1 MSNIRKKPVFSVLF
15 AVLYVVLY
23 FALATGINA
32 LIGQPL
38 VATVIA
44 DVIVVIG
51 YFVCKKYDVDN
62 DLSFGRDVNRENL
75 SFKSICLT
83 LFVLLIGFFIVFLSV
98 QIFLLSFPELVT
110 KNLLK
115 RQDAMTSLGEDSF
128 IVILLSSVLAPVCE
142 ECIFRGIVLPVFS
155 RKFGYVFSVFISS
168 FVFGL
173 FHGTLLHIIIA
184 PLLGLFCAY
193 AYYLTGNIVSSILV
207 HSGYNTLL
215 MVLASMN
222 ATLPVMSRYT
232 SAFVLILGYLSVIV
246 MFVVTFTLSDRRTKL
261 QHL

>member
-44 DVIVVIG
+44 DVIVVVG

-62 DLSFGRDVNRENL
+62 DLSFGRDVNRESL
-75 SFKSICLT
+75 SFKSVCLT
-83 LFVLLIGFFIVFLSV
+83 LLVLLIGFFIVFLSV
-98 QIFLLSFPELVT
+98 QIFSLSFPELVT

-115 RQDAMTSLGEDSF
+115 RHDAMTSLGEDSF

-173 FHGTLLHIIIA
+173 FHGTLLHIIVA

-246 MFVVTFTLSDRRTKL
+246 MFVVTVTLSDRRMKPKRL
-261 QHL
+261 

>member
-1 MSNIRKKPVFSVLF
+1 MSNIGKKPVFSVLF
-15 AVLYVVLY
+15 AVLYVMLY

-32 LIGQPL
+32 LIRQPL

-44 DVIVVIG
+44 DIIAVAG
-51 YFVCKKYDVDN
+51 YFVCKRYDVDN
-62 DLSFGRDVNRENL
+62 DLLFGRDANRESL
-75 SFKSICLT
+75 SFKSVCLA
-83 LFVLLIGFFIVFLSV
+83 LLVLLIGFFIVFLSV
-98 QIFLLSFPELVT
+98 QFFSLSFPELVT

-115 RQDAMTSLGEDSF
+115 RQEAMTSLGADSF

-142 ECIFRGIVLPVFS
+142 ECIFRGVVLPVFS
-155 RKFGYVFSVFISS
+155 RKFGYVFGIFISS

-173 FHGTLLHIIIA
+173 FHGTLLHIIVA

-215 MVLASMN
+215 MVLTFMN
-222 ATLPVMSRYT
+222 AALPAMSRYT
-232 SAFVLILGYLSVIV
+232 AAFVLILGYLSVIV
-246 MFVVTFTLSDRRTKL
+246 MFVVTFTLSDSRTKL